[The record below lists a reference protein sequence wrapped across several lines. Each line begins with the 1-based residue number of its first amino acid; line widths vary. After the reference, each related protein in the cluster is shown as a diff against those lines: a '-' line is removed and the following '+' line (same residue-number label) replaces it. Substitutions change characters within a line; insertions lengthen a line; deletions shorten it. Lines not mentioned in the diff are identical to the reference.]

1 MSDRSVGAGMNLLFW
16 GYAVTLA
23 LGILNLLGVDG
34 TLVDLINLG
43 CLIAVMVAL
52 NRLKTYHPGYGKA
65 SGYEIALIVFSL
77 LSGILVAVLVLLPV
91 LMWLFTPVV
100 LLVTVGSNILGYLVI
115 RHTCLST
122 ADLVGDTGDLATAAL
137 GAMVN
142 KLYLVCCG
150 VSVVCIVL
158 SIIPL
163 LGIIFNLLG
172 RLASLASVVG
182 LGLMVYFLYRART
195 CFNG

>member
-91 LMWLFTPVV
+91 LILYVF
-100 LLVTVGSNILGYLVI
+100 LQKYIIAGVT
-115 RHTCLST
+115 
-122 ADLVGDTGDLATAAL
+122 D
-137 GAMVN
+137 GAV
-142 KLYLVCCG
+142 KG
-150 VSVVCIVL
+150 
-158 SIIPL
+158 
-163 LGIIFNLLG
+163 
-172 RLASLASVVG
+172 
-182 LGLMVYFLYRART
+182 
-195 CFNG
+195 